1 MPPTPFLKFIC
12 LTDKIKIDKSQILEY
27 YISVPRDGTEK
38 VSRQEKQKSFK
49 KI

>member
-1 MPPTPFLKFIC
+1 MPPNPFLKFIC

-38 VSRQEKQKSFK
+38 DSRQEKQKSFK